1 MYFLGIDPG
10 YGRLGYGVIHAEY
23 GAKPK
28 YVECGVFETESD
40 MPESERLL
48 YIESNLLLLI
58 SKYIISYCAIEQVFF
73 RKNLTT
79 GIQLI
84 QARGVVL
91 LCMAKNNIPYISV
104 SPTSL
109 KKMITGS
116 GRGEKKQIE
125 NIVSKL
131 LKINEI
137 PGPDDAADG
146 LSLALYA
153 WLSHRKIKII

>member
-10 YGRLGYGVIHAEY
+10 YGRLGYGVIFAETTS
-23 GAKPK
+23 KPE
-28 YVECGVFETESD
+28 YVDCGVFETASD

-48 YIESNLLLLI
+48 FMESNLLSLI
-58 SKYIISYCAIEQVFF
+58 SQNPISYCAIEQVFF

-91 LCMAKNNIPYISV
+91 LCMAKNSIPYVSV
-104 SPTSL
+104 TPTSL

-116 GRGEKKQIE
+116 GRGDKKQVEKIIA
-125 NIVSKL
+125 NL
-131 LKINEI
+131 LKIDKI

-153 WLSHRKIKII
+153 WLSHRKRKTA